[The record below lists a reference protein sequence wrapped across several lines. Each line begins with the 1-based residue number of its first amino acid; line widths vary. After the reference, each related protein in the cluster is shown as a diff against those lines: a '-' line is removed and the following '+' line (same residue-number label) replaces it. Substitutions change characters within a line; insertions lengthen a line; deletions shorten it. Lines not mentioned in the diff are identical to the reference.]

1 MTFNAELG
9 KRVRDTREEK
19 GYSCSDIAE
28 KTGLSD
34 TFIYQVERG
43 EKGISAENLKNIAE
57 VLEADTDYLLFGNS
71 DRYNDDDFYRLTG
84 ELDENE
90 KQKVIVFIKAAFGK
104 DIPEK

>member
-9 KRVRDTREEK
+9 KRVRDTRDEK

-43 EKGISAENLKNIAE
+43 EKGISAENLGK
-57 VLEADTDYLLFGNS
+57 LSEALGVSVDYLIFGNVNRDSNDEFLKLFGKF
-71 DRYNDDDFYRLTG
+71 NDTEKKFILKLMKTM
-84 ELDENE
+84 DEE
-90 KQKVIVFIKAAFGK
+90 
-104 DIPEK
+104 D